1 MINIQKTNDFTE
13 IMTGRRSIRKYDPSV
28 KISKEEMAEIL
39 TEATLAPS
47 SVNMQPWRFLV
58 IDSAEGKAK
67 LAPLAKFNQLQVET
81 SAAMIA
87 VFGDLNNFE
96 NAEEIYGKAVELGY
110 MPSEVKES
118 QMEKLTA
125 YFSTVSPEVMKDTV
139 LIDGGLVA
147 MQLMLTAR
155 AHGYDTCPIG
165 GYEKDKIAEAF
176 GLDKERY
183 VPVML
188 ISIGKAADSGYKS
201 VRLPIDKIAQWK

>member
-1 MINIQKTNDFTE
+1 MINTQKTNDFTE

-28 KISKEEMAEIL
+28 KISKEEMTEIL

-58 IDSAEGKAK
+58 IDSADGKAK
-67 LAPLAKFNQLQVET
+67 LAPLAKYNQLQVET

-118 QMEKLTA
+118 QIEKLTA
-125 YFSTVSPEVMKDTV
+125 HFSTVSPEVMKNTV

-176 GLDKERY
+176 GLDKDRY

>member
-1 MINIQKTNDFTE
+1 MTNAQKTNNFTE
-13 IMTGRRSIRKYDPSV
+13 IMTGRRSIRKYDPTV
-28 KISKEEMAEIL
+28 KISKEEMTEIL

-58 IDSAEGKAK
+58 IDSAEGKAR

-118 QMEKLTA
+118 QIEKLTA

-147 MQLMLTAR
+147 MQLILTAR